1 MENIEI
7 REATDRRNL
16 KEFIFLPAKLHQHH
30 INWIPPIYSDEW
42 HYFNKNKNLAFSYC
56 DTIILVAYVNEK
68 PVGRIMGIINNRY
81 NKEKSAQVARFSLF
95 ECINNQDVAHELFQT
110 IERWSAS
117 KGMDQL
123 IGPFGMYYHDP
134 IGFQVEGFEHI
145 PAISTYYNFEYIISL
160 VENEGFVRDTGLVV
174 YKIPV
179 PDQMPALYNRI
190 MQKISRNDK
199 IRLVRFGSK
208 KELKNYIIPVLE
220 LMNETYTDIY
230 GFVPLDQREM
240 MLLAKDYLPILD
252 PSLVKIVEYD
262 GEVAGFM
269 IGMPN
274 LNQGIIGSKGYL
286 FPFGFIKIMRAAKKS
301 KRLDLLIGA
310 IKKKYQGIGIDV
322 ILGMSMI
329 STAQDRGYSI
339 IDTHLELE
347 SNYKVRAEMEKT
359 GGILYKKYMI
369 YSKQVHWER

>member
-1 MENIEI
+1 MNCS
-7 REATDRRNL
+7 N
-16 KEFIFLPAKLHQHH
+16 
-30 INWIPPIYSDEW
+30 
-42 HYFNKNKNLAFSYC
+42 
-56 DTIILVAYVNEK
+56 
-68 PVGRIMGIINNRY
+68 
-81 NKEKSAQVARFSLF
+81 
-95 ECINNQDVAHELFQT
+95 T

-134 IGFQVEGFEHI
+134 IGFQVEGFENI
-145 PAISTYYNFEYIISL
+145 PAISTYYNFEFIISL

-179 PDQMPALYNRI
+179 LDQMPAVYNRI

-199 IRLVRFGSK
+199 IQLVRFDSK

-230 GFVPLDQREM
+230 GFVPLDKKEM
-240 MLLAKDYLPILD
+240 ISLSKDYLPILD

-274 LNQGIIGSKGYL
+274 LNKGIIRSKGYL

-301 KRLDLLIGA
+301 KQLDLLIGA

-322 ILGMSMI
+322 VLGMNMI
-329 STAQDRGYSI
+329 AMAQERGYSI

-347 SNYKVRAEMEKT
+347 SNYKVRAEMEKI
-359 GGILYKKYMI
+359 GGIQYKKYMI
-369 YSKQVHWER
+369 YSKQLIGKGNH